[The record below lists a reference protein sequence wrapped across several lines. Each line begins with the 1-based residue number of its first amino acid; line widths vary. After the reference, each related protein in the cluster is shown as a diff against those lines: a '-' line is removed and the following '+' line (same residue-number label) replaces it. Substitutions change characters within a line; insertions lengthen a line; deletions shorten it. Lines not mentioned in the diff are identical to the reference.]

1 MSLSNCNPSTFSDP
15 SVFGAEILSIS
26 AVPVFNHTTPDPVNP
41 SRSFCNVTVT
51 YGHPGTDDS
60 INIETWFPP
69 ESRWNERYMAVG
81 GGGFAAGRMASSYTA
96 MADAI
101 AKGFVTSSTDAGAS
115 TDQINPA
122 PWALLSPGNL
132 NLHGIL
138 DFATTSLNDQVRIL
152 LEY

>member
-1 MSLSNCNPSTFSDP
+1 MSLSNCNPSTFTDP

-51 YGHPGTDDS
+51 YGHTETDDS

-69 ESRWNERYMAVG
+69 EPKWNERYMAVG
-81 GGGFAAGRMASSYTA
+81 GGGFAAGRMTSSYSA
-96 MADAI
+96 MSDAI

-132 NLHGIL
+132 DLHKIL